1 VFLRLFFQGGGLVF
15 LESQEILSVAQVMV
29 NGFLTQDVPL
39 LSGVR
44 QSCPMSLLL
53 FILVIECLYRALYH
67 DTDALGIV
75 IAPGVDVHGLF
86 FADDI
91 AFMAKSWKSHQQQIQ
106 LLTLY
111 EEGTAAKVNKRKST
125 LFSFRGLPP
134 NSLSDFSPG
143 KKDGERY
150 LGILFG
156 LQGIIPQLPTLVES
170 IVQSMDHWKSF
181 PLCERGRAVVLNCY
195 LLPHLFYVSRVGYLK
210 CDPRQTQPSDASLYL
225 EVKF

>member
-1 VFLRLFFQGGGLVF
+1 
-15 LESQEILSVAQVMV
+15 
-29 NGFLTQDVPL
+29 
-39 LSGVR
+39 
-44 QSCPMSLLL
+44 
-53 FILVIECLYRALYH
+53 
-67 DTDALGIV
+67 V
-75 IAPGVDVHGLF
+75 IAPGVDVRCLF

-156 LQGIIPQLPTLVES
+156 LQGIIPQLPTLG
-170 IVQSMDHWKSF
+170 KK
-181 PLCERGRAVVLNCY
+181 LTL
-195 LLPHLFYVSRVGYLK
+195 
-210 CDPRQTQPSDASLYL
+210 
-225 EVKF
+225 

>member
-156 LQGIIPQLPTLVES
+156 LQGIIPQLPTLG
-170 IVQSMDHWKSF
+170 KK
-181 PLCERGRAVVLNCY
+181 LTL
-195 LLPHLFYVSRVGYLK
+195 
-210 CDPRQTQPSDASLYL
+210 
-225 EVKF
+225 

>member
-1 VFLRLFFQGGGLVF
+1 LA
-15 LESQEILSVAQVMV
+15 SV
-29 NGFLTQDVPL
+29 
-39 LSGVR
+39 S
-44 QSCPMSLLL
+44 
-53 FILVIECLYRALYH
+53 
-67 DTDALGIV
+67 IV
-75 IAPGVDVHGLF
+75 IAPGVDVRCLF

-156 LQGIIPQLPTLVES
+156 LQGIIPQLPTLG
-170 IVQSMDHWKSF
+170 KK
-181 PLCERGRAVVLNCY
+181 LTL
-195 LLPHLFYVSRVGYLK
+195 
-210 CDPRQTQPSDASLYL
+210 
-225 EVKF
+225 